1 MVTETGLLLIVA
13 AGVIAV
19 CAAPILYVLHRS
31 RTRIWSLEQR
41 LLRFESA
48 AGLDR
53 LARVEDRVG
62 RVTGTLECLARDDR
76 LARVEDRVSRVV
88 GVLEFFAQDDQ
99 QVLEELNKR

>member
-1 MVTETGLLLIVA
+1 MVGLLVLEPAGLSSQEKRIVTETGLLLIVA
-13 AGVIAV
+13 AGVIVV

-48 AGLDR
+48 GGL
-53 LARVEDRVG
+53 
-62 RVTGTLECLARDDR
+62 DR
-76 LARVEDRVSRVV
+76 LARVEDRVSRVA
-88 GVLEFFAQDDQ
+88 GVLEFFAQDDR